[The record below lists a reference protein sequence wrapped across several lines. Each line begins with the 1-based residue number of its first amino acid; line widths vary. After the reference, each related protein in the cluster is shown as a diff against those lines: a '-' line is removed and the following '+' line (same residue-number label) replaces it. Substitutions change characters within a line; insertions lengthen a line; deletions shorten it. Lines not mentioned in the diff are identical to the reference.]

1 MILLR
6 CFGLVLFPWFLKIDS
21 LFYFIIAHLWGICK
35 GMVVKKP
42 LRYRGLWYQS
52 GLILLVVCLGLPDL
66 LVCFHKMGANLPSGR
81 GIAKLWYSAVHRGWD
96 FCRYC
101 MCGRTWVIP
110 AGAAGS
116 GDMGIRGFCCP
127 GIRVVC
133 VRMKWLSASL
143 QPRILLRKR
152 WRRWRL
158 RWRRR
163 RFSGPRS

>member
-1 MILLR
+1 MGVGVDRRLSSFRRTNQCLMWF
-6 CFGLVLFPWFLKIDS
+6 CFREFSALTIPPDGFTPALWARRFPWFLKIDS

-52 GLILLVVCLGLPDL
+52 GLILLVIYQDLPD
-66 LVCFHKMGANLPSGR
+66 CAAEFHKMGANLPSGR

-110 AGAAGS
+110 AGQLDPGNLLS
-116 GDMGIRGFCCP
+116 GHSGC
-127 GIRVVC
+127 
-133 VRMKWLSASL
+133 
-143 QPRILLRKR
+143 LR
-152 WRRWRL
+152 
-158 RWRRR
+158 
-163 RFSGPRS
+163 PYEVA